1 MHTLHQGDEKF
12 VGGETLGPSG
22 GGGGRQEKAL
32 EVFPG
37 ILGAGLSR
45 AGPSGISRHLCSAQY
60 TCKCA
65 DVAPSFQ
72 QRRVSTATERQSG
85 QVRSRSSH
93 RQRHS
98 SQNTCCGG
106 DSGRNECDPE
116 LGGSSKLT
124 RPPTPSRRG
133 DHGPTMS
140 KIEMPV
146 AGVLAGRQRWGLG
159 KQPCESSSFCGRV
172 GLPGG
177 LAHLISMCKG
187 PEARMRG

>member
-98 SQNTCCGG
+98 SQNTCWHRRIIG
-106 DSGRNECDPE
+106 SRNSAWQMAQMAPASVHCC
-116 LGGSSKLT
+116 
-124 RPPTPSRRG
+124 
-133 DHGPTMS
+133 
-140 KIEMPV
+140 PV
-146 AGVLAGRQRWGLG
+146 ART
-159 KQPCESSSFCGRV
+159 P
-172 GLPGG
+172 
-177 LAHLISMCKG
+177 
-187 PEARMRG
+187 